1 MRSIS
6 FKKFVFGTAL
16 LGAIC
21 LQGSSA
27 MSATACT
34 GSSANPVLVS
44 ILFDA
49 NTSTCT
55 ISNSGFFSG
64 GDNTF
69 FFGASA
75 NASDRNLYGA
85 SKSVAGNLGY
95 VDSFLVDGVVANNF
109 GSPVFVRVLQNFTG
123 SFVAMVLAEM
133 YGKTYQMTVNLTAN
147 GGSMISVNSA
157 SVSEVPL
164 PAALPL
170 LAAGV
175 SAMGFMGWRRKLKAL
190 A

>member
-1 MRSIS
+1 MLSMS

-16 LGAIC
+16 LSAIC

-34 GSSANPVLVS
+34 GSSSDPGFVDIIFNAN
-44 ILFDA
+44 
-49 NTSTCT
+49 NNTCT
-55 ISNSGFFSG
+55 IGNTGVYSG

-69 FFGASA
+69 YFYSLTR
-75 NASDRNLYGA
+75 STDPDVYGA
-85 SKSVAGNLGY
+85 SKNVAGSPGY
-95 VDSFLVDGVVANNF
+95 VNSLVVDGVADNDF
-109 GSPVFVRVLQNFTG
+109 ISPVFWRVRQNFTG

-133 YGKTYQMTVNLTAN
+133 YGKTYQMTVNLTAD
-147 GGSMISVNSA
+147 GSNLVTVNSA

-170 LAAGV
+170 LAAGLG
-175 SAMGFMGWRRKLKAL
+175 AMGFMGWRRKRKAV